1 MNNLPP
7 DIAEKLW
14 ACQTLPSPPTIA
26 AEIITLVNEP
36 EIDIKK
42 FTALLACDPA
52 LSSKILRF
60 ANSPVYPYPKKI
72 ENLQQA
78 LMILGL
84 NATISLALSFSLTK
98 TLKTHKSRGLDYV
111 LVWKRALLAGTVGRV
126 LGFTCQMMEVEELY
140 LSCLLQDLGM
150 LALDQVFP
158 ELYTGNGFDSP
169 NHEESVH
176 HEQNT
181 LGLDHAMV
189 GAWLLTQWNF
199 PDRFRLA
206 VTGSHDPERIARRNE
221 RTPFI
226 YAVHLSGKIAEVFLC
241 ETHPSTLQH
250 LRIQAENRLGL
261 KPEAFCEVLETTK
274 QHLPETARI
283 FETDIPTW
291 ADPQAILDYA
301 REALLIRNLQTLK
314 QVEEMQLGTVV
325 MEAQYSQLEEL
336 TRHDSLTGA
345 LNRASLDK
353 DLENCF
359 EQALTHQE
367 CLTVVFADLDKFKS
381 INDTHGHQIGDV
393 VLQTAAR
400 ILASKTRATDIVGR
414 YGGEEFVLILPNTSA
429 EAAGIVCQRILE
441 AFRMTVHAVPQGD
454 PLTVLISLGIATHTP
469 DNPFPCVT
477 DLVQASDESVYV
489 AKSKGGNQYV
499 VYDKMKAVQTAPT
512 AVQ

>member
-1 MNNLPP
+1 LNNLPP
-7 DIAEKLW
+7 DIAEKLR

-158 ELYTGNGFDSP
+158 ELYAGNGFDSP

-206 VTGSHDPERIARRNE
+206 VAGSHDPEQLARRNE

-241 ETHPSTLQH
+241 DTDPSTFQH
-250 LRIQAENRLGL
+250 LRTQAETRLGL
-261 KPEAFCEVLETTK
+261 KPEAFCEILETTK

-283 FETDIPTW
+283 FETAIPTW
-291 ADPQAILDYA
+291 TDPQTILDNA

-314 QVEEMQLGTVV
+314 QVEEMQLGTVA
-325 MEAQYSQLEEL
+325 MEAQYSHLEEL
-336 TRHDSLTGA
+336 NRHDSLTGA
-345 LNRASLDK
+345 LTRASLDK
-353 DLENCF
+353 DLENSF
-359 EQALTHQE
+359 EQALTHKE

-381 INDTHGHQIGDV
+381 VNDTHGHQIGDA
-393 VLQTAAR
+393 VLQAAAR
-400 ILASKTRATDIVGR
+400 ILASKTRATDNVGR

-429 EAAGIVCQRILE
+429 EAAEFVCQRILE
-441 AFRMTVHAVPQGD
+441 AFQMTAHELPQGRS
-454 PLTVLISLGIATHTP
+454 LTVTISLGIATHTP
-469 DNPFPCVT
+469 DNPFSCVA
-477 DLVQASDESVYV
+477 DLLQASDESVYV

-499 VYDKMKAVQTAPT
+499 AYDKMKAIQTAPT
-512 AVQ
+512 TVQ